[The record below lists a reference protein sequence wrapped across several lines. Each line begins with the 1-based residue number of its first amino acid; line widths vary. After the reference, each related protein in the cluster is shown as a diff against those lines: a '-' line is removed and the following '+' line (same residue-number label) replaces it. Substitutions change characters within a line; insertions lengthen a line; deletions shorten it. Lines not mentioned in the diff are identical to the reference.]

1 MRPPV
6 LSAAQI
12 EAAADA
18 LLAAYARW
26 RGQPVLPPV
35 PVEHVLEAYLQLPLL
50 YEPLPSDGAYI
61 IVSKITQP
69 ASGRPAE
76 VTVNAN
82 LLDTLLAEHP
92 GLERTALAHELGHHR
107 FHLNQGQRH
116 QLAFDCHPVAVFRAR
131 GDGLASRNTSD
142 APERH
147 RAMHPDD
154 DWWREW
160 QACTF
165 ARYLLLPRAL
175 LLPRVADLDLCAWP
189 TLYRLRDEFGVT
201 ISALRLHLEK
211 LGYIRLVDGRLRPGP
226 LLVPDRLRLP
236 ST

>member
-6 LSAAQI
+6 LSTAQI

-18 LLAAYARW
+18 LLAAYAGW

-35 PVEHVLEAYLQLPLL
+35 PVEHLLEAYFQLPLL
-50 YEPLPSDGAYI
+50 YEPIPPKGNYV

-69 ASGRPAE
+69 ASGHPAE
-76 VTVNAN
+76 VTVNAD

-107 FHLNQGQRH
+107 FHLDHGQGH
-116 QLAFDCHPVAVFRAR
+116 QLAFDRHAAAPA
-131 GDGLASRNTSD
+131 DGPATLD
-142 APERH
+142 VIGAPER
-147 RAMHPDD
+147 RGARQAD

-165 ARYLLLPRAL
+165 ARYLLLPRSL

-226 LLVPDRLRLP
+226 LLAPDRLRLP